1 MKILVTGG
9 AGYIGSHTCV
19 ELLNE
24 GFEVVVIDNF
34 SNSKSSSLDAIK
46 KITGKDFKFYEI
58 DYLDKDALN
67 KVFEENKIDAVINFA
82 GFKAVGESVQKPI
95 EYYTN
100 NISGAL
106 NLLDVMRKHNV
117 KKFVFSSSATVYG
130 NPEKI
135 PLTEDCKI
143 GGTTNPYGTSKLFIE
158 QILKD
163 IYASDN
169 SWDIIILRYFNP
181 VGAHES
187 GLIGE
192 DPKGIPN
199 NLMPYIAKVATK
211 ELKELSVF
219 GNDYNTPDGTG
230 VRDYIHVVDLAKGH
244 VLALNKLEKEGKG
257 LFIYNLGTGTGY
269 SVLDLVHAYEKANN
283 VKVPYKIAPRR
294 DGDIATCY
302 SDPTKAKNELGFVA
316 TKTIEDMCHDS
327 YKFVTTGGHLKELL
341 QLKKLFGKYD
351 SYLITE
357 KTDSTKKLKDEYKE
371 KMGYMVFGTKDHMLT
386 YPFKLLANC
395 FISVYYFIKIRPK
408 YIVTT
413 GTHTAGP
420 ICYLGKIF
428 GSKIIYIETM
438 ANINRKTQTGRLI
451 YPIADLFIVQWESM
465 LKIYP
470 KAVYGGFI
478 F

>member
-24 GFEVVVIDNF
+24 GFEIVVIDNF

-58 DYLDKDALN
+58 DYLDKNALN

-169 SWDIIILRYFNP
+169 SWNIIILRYFNP

-327 YKFVTTGGHLKELL
+327 YKFVT
-341 QLKKLFGKYD
+341 
-351 SYLITE
+351 
-357 KTDSTKKLKDEYKE
+357 
-371 KMGYMVFGTKDHMLT
+371 
-386 YPFKLLANC
+386 
-395 FISVYYFIKIRPK
+395 
-408 YIVTT
+408 
-413 GTHTAGP
+413 
-420 ICYLGKIF
+420 
-428 GSKIIYIETM
+428 
-438 ANINRKTQTGRLI
+438 RK
-451 YPIADLFIVQWESM
+451 
-465 LKIYP
+465 
-470 KAVYGGFI
+470 
-478 F
+478 

>member
-95 EYYTN
+95 EYYIN

-294 DGDIATCY
+294 DGDISTCY

-327 YKFVTTGGHLKELL
+327 YKFVT
-341 QLKKLFGKYD
+341 
-351 SYLITE
+351 
-357 KTDSTKKLKDEYKE
+357 
-371 KMGYMVFGTKDHMLT
+371 
-386 YPFKLLANC
+386 
-395 FISVYYFIKIRPK
+395 
-408 YIVTT
+408 
-413 GTHTAGP
+413 
-420 ICYLGKIF
+420 
-428 GSKIIYIETM
+428 
-438 ANINRKTQTGRLI
+438 RK
-451 YPIADLFIVQWESM
+451 
-465 LKIYP
+465 
-470 KAVYGGFI
+470 
-478 F
+478 